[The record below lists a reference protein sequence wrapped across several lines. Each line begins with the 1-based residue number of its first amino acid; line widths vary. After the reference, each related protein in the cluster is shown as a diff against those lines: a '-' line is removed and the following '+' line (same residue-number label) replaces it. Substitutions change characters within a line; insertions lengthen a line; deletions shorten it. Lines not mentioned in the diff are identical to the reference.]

1 VFLRFPEELELLRER
16 TSVFRQKSLHPS
28 PMYDTRPRQQRESK
42 PALQTGFEGNSIEE
56 TTLSFW
62 QEIYNENGILVEYH
76 EKYPVNMGHKK
87 IEKR

>member
-1 VFLRFPEELELLRER
+1 LDVKKRIENEKKFSNWDELPDGYRI
-16 TSVFRQKSLHPS
+16 
-28 PMYDTRPRQQRESK
+28 YW
-42 PALQTGFEGNSIEE
+42 FEIEGRLGWKARYLKKVDIEE

-62 QEIYNENGILVEYH
+62 QEIYDENGILVEYH